1 LNIGKHN
8 SSNLALVMVRLKSID
23 SAKESTSMVVYV
35 EDDKILLALSH
46 YVLSLL
52 MALLLFLISTPF
64 FLKKSAEQN
73 STNLLS
79 KSSPPKRV
87 SPAVALTSKIPSSI
101 VNNETSNVPPPKSK
115 MRTFFSPYPFL
126 SNP

>member
-1 LNIGKHN
+1 
-8 SSNLALVMVRLKSID
+8 MVRLKSID

-79 KSSPPKRV
+79 KSSPPKWV

-101 VNNETSNVPPPKSK
+101 VNNETSNVQPPKSK

>member
-1 LNIGKHN
+1 MNIGKHN

-64 FLKKSAEQN
+64 FLKKSADQN

-79 KSSPPKRV
+79 KSSPPKWV

>member
-1 LNIGKHN
+1 MNIGKHN

-79 KSSPPKRV
+79 KSSPPKWV
-87 SPAVALTSKIPSSI
+87 SPAVALTSKIPSSM